1 MQESDVSPKHLRVM
15 RRATHAIV
23 LVAMSAWAGSASAD
37 PIVGTWV
44 GKGNHTSTGS
54 PFNMRLTFVSP
65 KGGVS
70 RYSDIP
76 CGGKLAGG
84 PSGDEK
90 YEYEETIL
98 YNGPE
103 ERSENY
109 CINGRMRLSVDGTKM
124 TYEGFAS
131 HNGED
136 FSSTGQLQRER

>member
-1 MQESDVSPKHLRVM
+1 MTSRLLRG
-15 RRATHAIV
+15 AHPTSLGLG
-23 LVAMSAWAGSASAD
+23 LVAVSAWAVSASAD

-44 GKGNHTSTGS
+44 GKGSHTRTGS

-70 RYSDIP
+70 RYPDVP

-84 PSGDEK
+84 PSGEDK
-90 YEYEETIL
+90 YEYDETIL
-98 YNGPE
+98 YNGPD

-109 CINGRMRLSVDGTKM
+109 CINGRMRLSVDGNKM
-124 TYEGFAS
+124 TYEGYAS

>member
-1 MQESDVSPKHLRVM
+1 
-15 RRATHAIV
+15 
-23 LVAMSAWAGSASAD
+23 MSAWAVSASAD

-44 GKGNHTSTGS
+44 GKGSHTRTGS

-70 RYSDIP
+70 RYSDVP

-84 PSGDEK
+84 PSGDDK
-90 YEYEETIL
+90 YEYDETIL
-98 YNGPE
+98 YNGPD

-109 CINGRMRLSVDGTKM
+109 CINGRMRLSVDGNKM
-124 TYEGFAS
+124 TYEGYAS